1 MAKKL
6 AASFDSYFEKF
17 LEEKFDRVFD
27 QLDEIKSSRDRRDRD
42 VNLMDTTNKAEI
54 KAVKD
59 RVIAVETQLG
69 NVKFLL
75 NSAMWVVTGVGVF
88 ISWALGVWGHI
99 ASALKNVT

>member
-27 QLDEIKSSRDRRDRD
+27 QLDEIKASRDRRDRD

-54 KAVKD
+54 KVVKD

-75 NSAMWVVTGVGVF
+75 NSAMWAATAIGVF

-99 ASALKNVT
+99 ASALKNVS

>member
-75 NSAMWVVTGVGVF
+75 NSGMWVVTGVGVF
-88 ISWALGVWGHI
+88 ISWVLGVWGHI